1 LNAEANLQFLWQRQ
15 RCEKLLLEA
24 AMSVLAP
31 KPVQRAD
38 ANPSIE
44 RGLDSE
50 EAAGLLKT
58 HSKTLMTRSGRA
70 SFSSLTPQTTHA
82 NLQPVAQ
89 ATVSPIFDNN
99 RIEILTAEE
108 LAARLKVKV
117 SWIVD
122 HCSRAKTRD
131 PLPVLRVGKHRR
143 FRWNGREMNDWLDR
157 HAGVSR

>member
-1 LNAEANLQFLWQRQ
+1 MASNVRREQI
-15 RCEKLLLEA
+15 
-24 AMSVLAP
+24 P
-31 KPVQRAD
+31 
-38 ANPSIE
+38 
-44 RGLDSE
+44 
-50 EAAGLLKT
+50 
-58 HSKTLMTRSGRA
+58 A

-117 SWIVD
+117 SWIID
-122 HCSRAKTRD
+122 QCSRAKTRD

-143 FRWNGREMNDWLDR
+143 FRWNAREMNDWLDR
-157 HAGVSR
+157 RVGIFRRAGP